1 MKLNCSW
8 KLLARAEQSTKVP
21 IARRARR
28 PSSIEHSDLIVTV
41 ARSVAH
47 SCCLWGFLGWRCAAL
62 QSKLTGSGLHHIAVV
77 RQVDKELC
85 QAALGGCI
93 VAEDVGKGVVT
104 ERLRQTLAQ
113 GLAGTRIVT
122 KPVFLS

>member
-1 MKLNCSW
+1 MKLNCSRRP
-8 KLLARAEQSTKVP
+8 LARAEQSAKVP

-41 ARSVAH
+41 ACSVAY
-47 SCCLWGFLGWRCAAL
+47 SCCCLWGFLGWRCAAL

-93 VAEDVGKGVVT
+93 VAEDVGKSVVT
-104 ERLRQTLAQ
+104 EWLRQTLAQ
-113 GLAGTRIVT
+113 GLASTSIVT
-122 KPVFLS
+122 EPALR